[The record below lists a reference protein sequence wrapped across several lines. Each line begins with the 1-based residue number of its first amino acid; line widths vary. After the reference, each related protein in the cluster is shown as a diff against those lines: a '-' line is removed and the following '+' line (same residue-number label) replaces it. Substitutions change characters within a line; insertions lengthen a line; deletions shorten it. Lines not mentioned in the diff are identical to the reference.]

1 MASPMAQ
8 GGNWDI
14 RGIIHSG
21 YWPWI
26 VGFAVVFVSSAVLV
40 YFKLRR
46 PPDKST
52 AGGSDGTNRPTPA

>member
-14 RGIIHSG
+14 RGLVYD

-26 VGFAVVFVSSAVLV
+26 VGFVIVFVSSAVLV

-46 PPDKST
+46 PPDKSA
-52 AGGSDGTNRPTPA
+52 AGGSDGTNRPTTA

>member
-1 MASPMAQ
+1 MSTLLAQ

-21 YWPWI
+21 YWRWI
-26 VGFAVVFVSSAVLV
+26 VGFVIVFMSSGVLV

-46 PPDKST
+46 PQDKSARGGRT
-52 AGGSDGTNRPTPA
+52 A

>member
-1 MASPMAQ
+1 MSTILAQ

-14 RGIIHSG
+14 RGLIHSI

-26 VGFAVVFVSSAVLV
+26 VGFVIVFVLSGVLV

-46 PPDKST
+46 PRDKS
-52 AGGSDGTNRPTPA
+52 AVGGRSA